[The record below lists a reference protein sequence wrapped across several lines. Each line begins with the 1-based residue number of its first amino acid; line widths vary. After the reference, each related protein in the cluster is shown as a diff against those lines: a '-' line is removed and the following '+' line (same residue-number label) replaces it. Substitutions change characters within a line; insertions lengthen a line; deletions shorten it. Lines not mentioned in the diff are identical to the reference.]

1 MAQNQKDSPSLV
13 DRIFDADGNNKLLGS
28 IQSETNRI
36 AADIA
41 NQPPIVL
48 NELYEQRF
56 AEMDSTRGALSSLAD
71 GRTSDKR
78 LSFPQGLGDT
88 DHWVCFRVAEE
99 RKFRSKA
106 VKQENTLAYIYL
118 PVPTSLKTG
127 YKSNY
132 KNQELGVIGAL
143 TSAGLGDATSGNK
156 DQFNK
161 EAIAGALATDF
172 AKSEAGTLA
181 SGLIGNIIGGTT
193 GAIAGGAAAVA
204 ANQAVTAGLGNAG
217 IARNPHQAVLFDGT
231 DFRSHSFNYRLI
243 ARNRAESVTINKII
257 TAFKYYM
264 APKISKS
271 THFFEYPQQFDID
284 FKNENFLFDIGTSVL
299 TSFDVDYH
307 AQGSPLYFNSGDGDM
322 APSVVDISMTF
333 QEVTITTK
341 DEIAG
346 LGR

>member
-1 MAQNQKDSPSLV
+1 MPFFGDNEKDSPSLA
-13 DRIFDADGNNKLLGS
+13 DRAQALVQQATSVTPPLEFDK
-28 IQSETNRI
+28 
-36 AADIA
+36 
-41 NQPPIVL
+41 
-48 NELYEQRF
+48 LYENRF
-56 AEMDSTRGALSSLAD
+56 SEMLNTRGALSSLAD
-71 GRTSDKR
+71 NTQSDKR
-78 LSFPQGLGDT
+78 LFFPQGLGDT

-106 VKQENTLAYIYL
+106 VKQENTLTYIYL
-118 PVPTSLKTG
+118 PVPSALKTG

-132 KNQELGVIGAL
+132 KNAELGLAGDLAL
-143 TSAGLGDATSGNK
+143 ALADPNSDPAKLDKG
-156 DQFNK
+156 
-161 EAIAGALATDF
+161 AIAGALATDF
-172 AKSEAGTLA
+172 ATLEAG
-181 SGLIGNIIGGTT
+181 GLVGAGIGNLVGGGIG
-193 GAIAGGAAAVA
+193 ALAGGAAGVA
-204 ANQAVTAGLGNAG
+204 TTQAATAGLANAG
-217 IARNPHQAVLFDGT
+217 ISRNPHQAVLFDGT

-243 ARNRAESVTINKII
+243 ARNRDESLMINKII

-284 FKNENFLFDIGTSVL
+284 FKNESVLFDIGTSVL

-307 AQGSPLYFNSGDGDM
+307 AQGSPLYFNNNDGDM
-322 APSVVDISMTF
+322 APSVIDIAMTF